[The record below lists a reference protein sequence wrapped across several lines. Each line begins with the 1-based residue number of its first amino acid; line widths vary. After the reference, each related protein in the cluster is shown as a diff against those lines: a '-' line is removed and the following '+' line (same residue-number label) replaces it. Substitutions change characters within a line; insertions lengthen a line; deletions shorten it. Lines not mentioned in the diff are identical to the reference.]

1 MAQTIKMISRAD
13 VRGTAVGV
21 LFMAFFGTMWAYA
34 GIMGLQGSGSP
45 WLLVASLIIGTLLFI
60 GACQLIFASREIPN
74 QVPNADARYNRNIG
88 IWFNIIFIAEV
99 LLIVIAIAV
108 CNIIGYTELIPLV
121 LAIIV
126 GIHFLSLAY
135 LFHVRIYYF
144 TGALLRLLP
153 IFTWLFIPPQVT
165 IKEYQIN
172 ANMSV
177 VGFGSAIILWGS
189 SLAMWII
196 GKRFIGLVNKSTDD
210 FDN

>member
-74 QVPNADARYNRNIG
+74 QVPNADARYNKNIG
-88 IWFNIIFIAEV
+88 ICFNIIFIAEV
-99 LLIVIAIAV
+99 LIIVISIAV

-121 LAIIV
+121 IAIIV
-126 GIHFLSLAY
+126 GIHFLPLAY
-135 LFHVRIYYF
+135 LFQVRIYYF
-144 TGALLRLLP
+144 TGALLCLLP
-153 IFTWLFIPPQVT
+153 IYATSNHNKGISNKCKYVCRWLRLC
-165 IKEYQIN
+165 N
-172 ANMSV
+172 NL
-177 VGFGSAIILWGS
+177 VG
-189 SLAMWII
+189 
-196 GKRFIGLVNKSTDD
+196 K
-210 FDN
+210 

>member
-1 MAQTIKMISRAD
+1 MQ
-13 VRGTAVGV
+13 
-21 LFMAFFGTMWAYA
+21 
-34 GIMGLQGSGSP
+34 
-45 WLLVASLIIGTLLFI
+45 
-60 GACQLIFASREIPN
+60 
-74 QVPNADARYNRNIG
+74 
-88 IWFNIIFIAEV
+88 
-99 LLIVIAIAV
+99 
-108 CNIIGYTELIPLV
+108 IIGYTELIPLV
-121 LAIIV
+121 IAIIV
-126 GIHFLSLAY
+126 GIHFLPLAY
-135 LFHVRIYYF
+135 LFQVRIYYF
-144 TGALLRLLP
+144 TGALLCLLP